1 MVKLIQVHYEL
12 NRILTFKRVTSSIL
26 TLSTVNATEEDTYCD
41 GMPRNQELRE
51 KLRDKKRGSE
61 RGDTS
66 EENTS
71 TGGGGGGRG
80 GSGESKNPK
89 PWDDDDFSFEE
100 EKS

>member
-1 MVKLIQVHYEL
+1 M
-12 NRILTFKRVTSSIL
+12 KR
-26 TLSTVNATEEDTYCD
+26 DY
-41 GMPRNQELRE
+41 
-51 KLRDKKRGSE
+51 
-61 RGDTS
+61 TS

-89 PWDDDDFSFEE
+89 PWDDDLSFEE